1 MYICKVQGKC
11 VSTIKD
17 EHLKGC
23 SLITMQRM
31 NKSGGPS
38 GEMLV
43 AVDTIGCSGGET
55 VLVTRGSGARA
66 VLGADSPADMVVV
79 GIVDTYDCK

>member
-1 MYICKVQGKC
+1 
-11 VSTIKD
+11 
-17 EHLKGC
+17 
-23 SLITMQRM
+23 
-31 NKSGGPS
+31 
-38 GEMLV
+38 MLV
-43 AVDTIGCSGGET
+43 AVDTIGCSVGET